1 MVDEMTAA
9 SQPVE
14 ESSGAT
20 CALEVCSPACGS
32 QTAGRLEAIMRCLQ
46 KSCRQ
51 ATAAAL
57 VFFLA
62 GTAQAQVSTAT
73 VQGKVT
79 SDGAPAPAD
88 LPVVAVNKESGFE
101 YKTVTLQD
109 GSYAITG
116 VPPGEYEIR
125 ITDPNGIAKSEPI
138 TLFVGDTA
146 SVDLELAKREGG
158 GEEIKVTGSRLRK
171 AVKSSEVGTNVNPV
185 LIEGL
190 PQTTH
195 NFLSGVD
202 LAPGVVFEQ
211 DPLLGFTH
219 LRAGAQDQNNIN
231 VFIDG
236 VNQKNNI
243 LRGGVVG
250 QDTSRGNPFPESAV
264 KEFKVITQNYKA
276 EFDQVSSVAVT
287 AVTKSGTNELHGD
300 VYFDR
305 AETDWRTKSPLEI
318 QKEQQGQPLLPSNKN
333 EWGVSLG
340 GPIVKDAVNFF
351 VAYDGKNISGSR
363 QVIPRLDRVP
373 SSSVNLGIFPQLG
386 GLGGSYV
393 DPFNE
398 HLIFGKVNAELAEDR
413 KLTVSGTVRLESD
426 HIPEDPT
433 LSAPGNDKNRKNN
446 EFRIDALH
454 EWNLGSELL
463 SETRLDYQNAYW
475 KPQSNLGAPE
485 IRYKVS
491 TASPATLDTGG
502 DIILTG
508 GSPDNQVRGQRGF
521 TLAQAMT
528 YTGIARNV
536 FKGGAKFSFLNY
548 DLSGTSRGVDV
559 VQTLIDTATGLAY
572 YDAASGKCTGTN
584 VINNGNNSDQCKI
597 DRALDP
603 TAVSIDNGQIGIF
616 AQDDWDLTSRLQ
628 LNLGVR
634 WDVETNMLNNGY
646 VTPADRVTVLNA
658 PDTRTFP
665 GETAAPGQTYAQSL
679 AKGGINIGDYIAN
692 GSSRKTYLGA
702 IAPRLGASYDV
713 LGDKSTVV
721 FGGYGRSYDRTMANH
736 ALDEKQKN
744 AQAGGEIWL
753 IRNDFKMPYT
763 DQFSLGVR
771 QAVFF
776 VNVEA
781 VVSQLNGKNQFQ
793 WFSGNRDLN
802 GGWATQSTVD
812 PLWGGPAGYG
822 SLILGDFIGETRT
835 RQLLLKVEKPYTRAS
850 GWTATVAYTFTD
862 AQTKHR
868 EWNDDI
874 FDWTYGRAAADRP
887 WSTSRLVDKHR
898 LVVAALLD
906 NLPLDFMLTSKFTYG
921 SGLPRRV
928 VGCPFVGNNPCDI
941 ANGGAVAFLAD
952 SPAFKQ
958 FDVGLAKRFGT
969 GPGAFMLRADIFNL
983 FDWTNDNLDTNAWG
997 GVGAAAGKPANQLG
1011 LDNVDLNKP
1020 IGIRGPTRTFK
1031 LAASYS
1037 F

>member
-1 MVDEMTAA
+1 
-9 SQPVE
+9 
-14 ESSGAT
+14 
-20 CALEVCSPACGS
+20 
-32 QTAGRLEAIMRCLQ
+32 MRCLQ

-51 ATAAAL
+51 AAAAAL
-57 VFFLA
+57 VFLLA

-73 VQGKVT
+73 IQGKVT
-79 SDGAPAPAD
+79 SDGAPAPAG
-88 LPVVAVNKESGFE
+88 LPVVAVNKESGFD

-116 VPPGEYEIR
+116 LPPGEYEIR
-125 ITDPNGIAKSEPI
+125 ITDANGVAKSEPL

-146 SVDLELAKREGG
+146 SVDLSLTAKREGG
-158 GEEIKVTGSRLRK
+158 GEEIVVVGSRGRK
-171 AVKSSEVGTNVNPV
+171 AVKSSEVGTNVSPV
-185 LIEGL
+185 LVESL
-190 PQTTH
+190 PQVSH
-195 NFLSGVD
+195 NFLSSAD
-202 LAPGVVFEQ
+202 LAPGVVFQQ
-211 DPLLGFTH
+211 DPSTGYTSIQ
-219 LRAGAQDQNNIN
+219 AGAQNHDNIN

-236 VNQKNNI
+236 VSQKNNI

-264 KEFKVITQNYKA
+264 KEFKIITSNYKA
-276 EFDQVSSVAVT
+276 EFDQVSSAAIT
-287 AVTKSGTNELHGD
+287 AVTKSGTNDLHGE

-305 AETDWRTKSPLEI
+305 TETDWRTKSPLEV
-318 QKEQQGQPLLPSNKN
+318 QRERQGQLLLPSNKN
-333 EWGVSLG
+333 EFGLSLG
-340 GPIVKDAVNFF
+340 GPIKKDAVNFF
-351 VAYDGKNISGSR
+351 IAYDGKNISSSR
-363 QVIPRLDRVP
+363 QVIPKNLDKLP
-373 SSSVNLGIFPQLG
+373 ANAGIVPQLAT
-386 GLGGSYV
+386 LGGSYV

-398 HLIFGKVNAELAEDR
+398 HLIFGKVNAELADDK

-426 HIPEDPT
+426 HVPEDLN

-446 EFRIDALH
+446 EFRIDAFH
-454 EWNLGSELL
+454 EWNLGADLL

-475 KPQSNLGAPE
+475 KPQSNLDTPE

-491 TASPATLDTGG
+491 TLVPPTLDSGA
-502 DIILTG
+502 DVILTG

-521 TLAQAMT
+521 TLAQALT
-528 YTGIARNV
+528 YAGIAGNV
-536 FKGGAKFSFLNY
+536 FKGGARFSFLNY

-559 VQTLIDTATGLAY
+559 VQTVIDTTTGLPY
-572 YDAASGKCTGTN
+572 YDSATGKCTGTN

-597 DRALDP
+597 DRALAP
-603 TAVSIDNGQIGIF
+603 TAVSIDNGQIGVY

-646 VTPADRVTVLNA
+646 VTPADRVAVINA
-658 PDTRTFP
+658 LDTRTFA
-665 GETAAPGQTYAQSL
+665 GETPAPGQTYAQSL
-679 AKGGINIGDYIAN
+679 AKGGINIADYIAD
-692 GSSRKTYLGA
+692 GHSRKTYLGA
-702 IAPRLGASYDV
+702 IAPRLGASYDIF
-713 LGDKSTVV
+713 GDKGTVV
-721 FGGYGRSYDRTMANH
+721 FGGYGRSYDRAMANH

-744 AQAGGEIWL
+744 AQPNGEIWL
-753 IRNDFKMPYT
+753 IRNNFKMPYT
-763 DQFSLGVR
+763 DQFSVGIR
-771 QAVFF
+771 QAVFLF
-776 VNVEA
+776 NLEA
-781 VVSQLNGKNQFQ
+781 VVSELDGKNQFQ

-802 GGWATQSTVD
+802 GGWATQSVVD

-835 RQLLLKVEKPYTRAS
+835 RLLMLKAEKPYTRAS
-850 GWTATVAYTFTD
+850 GWTATVAYTFSD
-862 AQTKHR
+862 AKTKHR

-887 WSTSRLVDKHR
+887 WNPSRLVDKHR
-898 LVVAALLD
+898 LVVAALAD
-906 NLPLDFMLTSKFTYG
+906 NLPLDFVLTGKFTYG

-928 VGCPFVGNNPCDI
+928 VGCPFVGDNPCGI
-941 ANGGAVAFLAD
+941 VNGGAVALVGN

-958 FDVGLAKRFGT
+958 FDLGLAKRFGT

-983 FDWTNDNLDTNAWG
+983 FDWTNDSLDTNPFG
-997 GVGAAAGKPANQLG
+997 GVGVSAGTPANSVG
-1011 LDNVDLNKP
+1011 LSDLNIDKP

>member
-1 MVDEMTAA
+1 
-9 SQPVE
+9 
-14 ESSGAT
+14 
-20 CALEVCSPACGS
+20 
-32 QTAGRLEAIMRCLQ
+32 MRCLQ

-51 ATAAAL
+51 ASAAAL

-62 GTAQAQVSTAT
+62 GTARAQVSTAT

-109 GSYAITG
+109 GSYALTG
-116 VPPGEYEIR
+116 LPPGEYEIR

-158 GEEIKVTGSRLRK
+158 GEEIKVVGSRARK
-171 AVKSSEVGTNVNPV
+171 AVKNSEVGTNVSPV

-190 PQTTH
+190 PQASH
-195 NFLSGVD
+195 NFLSSVD
-202 LAPGVVFEQ
+202 LAPGVAFVQ
-211 DPLLGFTH
+211 DPATGYTNIQ
-219 LRAGAQDQNNIN
+219 AGAQNHDNIN

-243 LRGGVVG
+243 LRGGMVG
-250 QDTSRGNPFPESAV
+250 QDSSRGNPFPESAV
-264 KEFKVITQNYKA
+264 KEYKVITQNYKA
-276 EFDQVSSVAVT
+276 EFDQVSSAAIT
-287 AVTKSGTNELHGD
+287 AVTKSGTNEFHGE
-300 VYFDR
+300 VYYDR
-305 AETDWRTKSPLEI
+305 AETDWRNKSALEI
-318 QKEQQGQPLLPSNKN
+318 QKEQQGQLLLPSNKN
-333 EWGVSLG
+333 EWGISLG

-351 VAYDGKNISGSR
+351 IAYDGKNIDSSR
-363 QVIPRLDRVP
+363 QVIPRNLDKLP
-373 SSSVNLGIFPQLG
+373 ADKGIVPQLAK
-386 GLGGSYV
+386 LGGSYV

-398 HLIFGKVNAELAEDR
+398 HLIFGKVNAELADDR
-413 KLTVSGTVRLESD
+413 KLSVSGTVRLESD
-426 HIPEDPT
+426 HVAEDLN

-454 EWNLGSELL
+454 EWNLGDELV
-463 SETRLDYQNAYW
+463 SETRLDIQSAYW
-475 KPQSNLGAPE
+475 KPQTNLNTPE
-485 IRYKVS
+485 IRYKV
-491 TASPATLDTGG
+491 TTVSPAKWENGADV
-502 DIILTG
+502 ILAG
-508 GSPDNQVRGQRGF
+508 GSPDSQVRGQRGF
-521 TLAQAMT
+521 TLGQDLT
-528 YTGIARNV
+528 YAGIARHV
-536 FKGGAKFSFLNY
+536 FKGGAKFAFLNY
-548 DLSGTSRGVDV
+548 DLSGTSRSVDV
-559 VQTLIDTATGLAY
+559 VQTLIDTATGLPF
-572 YDAASGKCTGTN
+572 YDPASGNCTGTG
-584 VINNGNNSDQCKI
+584 ILNNGNNSDQCKI

-603 TAVSIDNGQIGIF
+603 ASVSINNGQIGIY

-646 VTPADRVTVLNA
+646 VTPADRVTALNG
-658 PDTRTFP
+658 PDTRNIDGT
-665 GETAAPGQTYAQSL
+665 TAPPGQTYAQSL
-679 AKGGINIGDYIAN
+679 AKGGVNITDYIAD
-692 GSSRKTYLGA
+692 GHSRKTYLGA
-702 IAPRLGASYDV
+702 IAPRLGASFDV

-763 DQFSLGVR
+763 DQFSLGIR

-776 VNVEA
+776 VNLEA

-793 WFSGNRDLN
+793 WFSGNRYFD
-802 GGWATQSTVD
+802 GGYYTRSPVD
-812 PLWGGPAGYG
+812 PLFGGPNGYG

-835 RQLLLKVEKPYTRAS
+835 RLLMLKAEKPYTRAS

-862 AQTKHR
+862 AKTKHR
-868 EWNDDI
+868 EWSDDTI
-874 FDWTYGRAAADRP
+874 DWTYGRAAAYRP
-887 WSTSRLVDKHR
+887 WNTSRLVDKHR
-898 LVVAALLD
+898 LVVAALAD
-906 NLPLDFMLTSKFTYG
+906 NLPLDFVLSGKFTYG
-921 SGLPRRV
+921 SGLPTRV
-928 VGCPFVGNNPCDI
+928 VGCPLVATNPCDFI
-941 ANGGAVAFLAD
+941 ANGVGAVALEGK

-958 FDVGLAKRFGT
+958 FDLSLAKRFGT
-969 GPGAFMLRADIFNL
+969 GPGAFTLRADIFNV
-983 FDWTNDNLDTNAWG
+983 FDWSNDTVDTNPFG
-997 GVGAAAGKPANQLG
+997 GVGVPAGTPVNSVGLSELG
-1011 LDNVDLNKP
+1011 IDKP

-1031 LAASYS
+1031 LGASYS